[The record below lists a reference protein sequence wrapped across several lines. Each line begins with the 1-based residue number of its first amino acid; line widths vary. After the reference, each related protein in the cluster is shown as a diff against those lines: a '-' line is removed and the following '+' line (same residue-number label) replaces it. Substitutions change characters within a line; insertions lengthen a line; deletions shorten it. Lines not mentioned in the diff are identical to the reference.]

1 MSACAVCSK
10 ACKAAVFDILCA
22 GTLES
27 MFLIKQVMSWT
38 FHTKEID
45 NSNAGR
51 HKTICMIRG
60 GKRVKMT

>member
-10 ACKAAVFDILCA
+10 ACKGAVFDILSVQKHWN
-22 GTLES
+22 ES

-45 NSNAGR
+45 NSNQGR
-51 HKTICMIRG
+51 QRQN
-60 GKRVKMT
+60 V